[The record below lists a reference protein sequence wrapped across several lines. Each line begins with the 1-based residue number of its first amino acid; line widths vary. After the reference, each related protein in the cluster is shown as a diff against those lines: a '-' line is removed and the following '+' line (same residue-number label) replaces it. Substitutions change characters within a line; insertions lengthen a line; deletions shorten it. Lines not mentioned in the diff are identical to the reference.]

1 METTVTTL
9 VVLGCILVFSH
20 TVETILGFGSTIIA
34 LSLGFHLLPLKILVP
49 VLVSLALLQSIWL
62 VGRWYRHIEWRLLG
76 MKILPLAALGVVIGF
91 FSREMADEKTLKTL
105 LGGFII
111 IVSLGEL
118 YLIFFGKN
126 INKEMPWY
134 GALPL
139 LLGGGFFHG
148 LFATGGPPIVYYAGR
163 QIPTQAAFRA
173 SLSTLWLILNAGMI
187 TAFLIGGQLDWGKV
201 RLTAWVLPGL
211 IVGIFLGSLIRIRDL
226 WFKVL
231 TYLLLFFSGVLLVI
245 Q

>member
-1 METTVTTL
+1 METAVTTL
-9 VVLGCILVFSH
+9 VLLGCILVLSH
-20 TVETILGFGSTIIA
+20 TIETILGFGSTIIA
-34 LSLGFHLLPLKILVP
+34 LSLGVHLLPLKTLVP

-62 VGRWYRHIEWRLLG
+62 VGRWYRHIEWRMLG
-76 MKILPLAALGVVIGF
+76 LKILPLAALGAAIGF
-91 FSREMADEKTLKTL
+91 FSREMADERTLKTL

-126 INKEMPWY
+126 FKKEIPWY
-134 GALPL
+134 GAVPL
-139 LLGGGFFHG
+139 LMGGGFFHG

-163 QIPTQAAFRA
+163 QLRTQATFRA
-173 SLSTLWLILNAGMI
+173 TLSTLWLILNAGLI
-187 TAFLIGGQLDWGKV
+187 TALLIGGQLDWGKV
-201 RLTAWVLPGL
+201 RLTALVLPGL
-211 IVGIFLGSLIRIRDL
+211 AIGIIAGSLIRINDL
-226 WFKVL
+226 WFKAL